1 MRKIALFILF
11 GIICS
16 SLQVHSQN
24 NTVPGFK
31 LVWQK
36 ASAET
41 GAIANKLYYSEVFT
55 HVVNDLNAMFALP
68 RDVYI
73 VFTSSDEG
81 AFLQFGNGVSRRD
94 HSL

>member
-68 RDVYI
+68 W
-73 VFTSSDEG
+73 TSTSCSLRVMKEP
-81 AFLQFGNGVSRRD
+81 LQFGNGVSRRD